1 MTGEGF
7 DTFAR
12 AAFAQMGVE
21 VDDVDIAVMKV
32 AEAVYGPDR
41 DALMAADLSGI
52 PREHDCDPSRP
63 PSDVDTT
70 R

>member
-1 MTGEGF
+1 MTGEDF
-7 DTFAR
+7 ETFAR
-12 AAFAQMGVE
+12 VAFGRMGVE

-41 DALMAADLSGI
+41 DALMAADLSDI

-63 PSDVDTT
+63 PSDLDTA